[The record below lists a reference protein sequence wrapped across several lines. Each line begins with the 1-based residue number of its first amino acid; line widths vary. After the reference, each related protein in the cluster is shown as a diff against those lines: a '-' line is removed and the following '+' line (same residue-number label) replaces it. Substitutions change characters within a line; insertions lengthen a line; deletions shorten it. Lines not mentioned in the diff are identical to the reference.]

1 MHLFSLFCQG
11 GVEECLLKIQE
22 LLDKKLKGTPF
33 KHSKITDAE
42 LRVESVIVQV
52 ELKLIVCVLIIN

>member
-1 MHLFSLFCQG
+1 M
-11 GVEECLLKIQE
+11 KIQE

-52 ELKLIVCVLIIN
+52 KLKLMVCVLIIN